1 MYIHI
6 RNCIAM
12 VLTALDH
19 CSNYGNF
26 NHIQLYTYDA
36 GKALDRKGWIERATR
51 TEELKVVEVLYQS
64 KHCIMNNTNTVQ
76 LKPLTLTPKR
86 MNPMHEVLQ
95 HHD

>member
-1 MYIHI
+1 MYTYIMYIHI

-51 TEELKVVEVLYQS
+51 TEELKVVQIL
-64 KHCIMNNTNTVQ
+64 
-76 LKPLTLTPKR
+76 
-86 MNPMHEVLQ
+86 NPSNKTIG
-95 HHD
+95 